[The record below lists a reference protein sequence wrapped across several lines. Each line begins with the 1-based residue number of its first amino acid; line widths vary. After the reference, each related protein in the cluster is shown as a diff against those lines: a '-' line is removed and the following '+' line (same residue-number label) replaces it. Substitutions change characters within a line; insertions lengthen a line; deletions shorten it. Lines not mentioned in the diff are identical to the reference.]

1 MKKKQFF
8 CGITLFG
15 LALFCQMVIA
25 IFTIEGDFPLLQKQY
40 NVKLSYIALWL
51 CTVGVM
57 FGRNIYLLIQSEKKT
72 AGRLIWYALQLALFG
87 LFTYM
92 FLYCGDFFA
101 ALSIVSLCLI
111 LSGRSLQREGMIY
124 IFPFIWQLY
133 LFYIVYRF
141 YLYL

>member
-1 MKKKQFF
+1 MH
-8 CGITLFG
+8 
-15 LALFCQMVIA
+15 
-25 IFTIEGDFPLLQKQY
+25 Y
-40 NVKLSYIALWL
+40 SWL
-51 CTVGVM
+51 CLDCLL
-57 FGRNIYLLIQSEKKT
+57 NI
-72 AGRLIWYALQLALFG
+72 
-87 LFTYM
+87 

-101 ALSIVSLCLI
+101 ALSIVSVCLI